1 MSFGLFKLYL
11 SLGIDHILDIQGYD
25 HLLFLLALCS
35 IFAFKDWKKLAL
47 LVTAFTIGHTLTLA
61 ITLFGLFNISS
72 YLVEILI
79 PTTIALTSLLNLRS
93 LYKGTTK
100 KTNIRHYWIALLFGL
115 IHGCGFS
122 TYLKAI
128 LGDSPEILASLFSFN
143 LGIEIAQLL
152 IVSMYILLVFSL
164 SQISSKTVPVLS
176 YSINVLA
183 FVVAIWMI
191 FERI

>member
-11 SLGIDHILDIQGYD
+11 TLGIDHILDLQGYD
-25 HLLFLLALCS
+25 HLLFILALCS
-35 IFAFKDWKKLAL
+35 VFAFKDWKKLAV

-61 ITLFGLFNISS
+61 ITLFGWFTISS

-79 PTTIALTSLLNLRS
+79 PATIAVTSILNLRA

-128 LGDSPEILASLFSFN
+128 LGDSPETLASLFSFN

-152 IVSMYILLVFSL
+152 IVSIFLLLIFSL
-164 SQISSKTVPVLS
+164 SYISQKAVSILRF
-176 YSINVLA
+176 SINIIA
-183 FVVAIWMI
+183 FSVAICLVI
-191 FERI
+191 ERI